1 MQWFDNLMK
10 EIGIFLG
17 ICGAPAVKVSLDI
30 LAQVAQGGTTPA
42 QVIATAA
49 DLKSLTDAAGRASA
63 ACDAMS
69 GTEDHSVVS
78 PATVTQVAV
87 DAVTAASQAAGF
99 VIPALYQAS
108 SITDQSS
115 GQ

>member
-17 ICGAPAVKVSLDI
+17 ICGAPAVKVSMDI

-49 DLKSLTDAAGRASA
+49 DLKGLTDAATKAAA
-63 ACDAMS
+63 ACSAMS
-69 GTEDHSVVS
+69 GSVDASVVS
-78 PATVTQVAV
+78 PTVTQAAV
-87 DAVTAASQAAGF
+87 DAVTVASQAAGF
-99 VIPALYQAS
+99 VIPALYQAGT
-108 SITDQSS
+108 ITDEVGRQ
-115 GQ
+115 